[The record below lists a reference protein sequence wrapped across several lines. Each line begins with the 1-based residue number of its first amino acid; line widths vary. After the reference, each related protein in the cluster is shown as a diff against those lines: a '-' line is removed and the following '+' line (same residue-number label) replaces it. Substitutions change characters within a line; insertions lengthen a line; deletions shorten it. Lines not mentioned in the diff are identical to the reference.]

1 MGEHVLKHRRGALLA
16 LALVLG
22 ASLVA
27 ASPLAA
33 AERNSYTVTPLVS
46 DQPGM
51 APHTDANLVNAWGL
65 TAGPTTPWWVSD
77 NGTDKSTLYGGDGTP
92 RALVV
97 DVAGGPTGTTF
108 NPTPEF
114 LLPTGGK
121 ALFLFDSE
129 DGVIRGWNGA
139 QGTTAIT
146 VKDRS
151 DVGAIY
157 KGLTVA
163 STPAGPRLYA
173 ADFHNARIDV
183 LDGSF
188 GLVPGGF
195 VDPSL
200 PAGYAPFNVQ
210 AIGDRIFVA
219 YAKQDEEG
227 EDEVAG
233 QGLGFVDA
241 YDLAGNLLGRVA
253 QHGQLDAPWGLAV
266 APASFGRFGGDLL
279 VGNFGNGRINAYE
292 ELPNGHF
299 EHRGEL
305 RGADGQPLA
314 IDGLW
319 ALRFGNDA
327 AAGPAATLFFTAG
340 PEEESHGL
348 FGSITAD

>member
-1 MGEHVLKHRRGALLA
+1 MGEHVFKRALLA

-22 ASLVA
+22 ASLLA

-33 AERNSYTVTPLVS
+33 AERNSYTVTRLVS
-46 DQPGM
+46 DQSGV
-51 APHTDANLVNAWGL
+51 ALHTDSNLVNAWGL
-65 TAGPTTPWWVSD
+65 TAGPNTPWWVSD
-77 NGTDKSTLYGGDGTP
+77 NGKDKSTLYDGDGTA
-92 RALVV
+92 RSLVV

-108 NPTPEF
+108 NPTPAF

-121 ALFLFDSE
+121 ALFLFDRE
-129 DGVIRGWNGA
+129 DGVIRGWNMA

-163 STPAGPRLYA
+163 TTPAGPRLYA

-183 LDGSF
+183 LDDSF

-200 PAGYAPFNVQ
+200 PDGYAPFNVQ

-219 YAKQDEEG
+219 YAKQDAEAM
-227 EDEVAG
+227 DEVAG

-253 QHGQLDAPWGLAV
+253 QHGVLDAPWGLAL
-266 APASFGRFGGDLL
+266 APPGFGRFGGDLL
-279 VGNFGNGRINAYE
+279 VGNFGNGKINAYE
-292 ELPNGHF
+292 ELGNGHF

-305 RGADGQPLA
+305 RGADGKPLV

-319 ALRFGNDA
+319 ALRFGNGA
-327 AAGPAATLFFTAG
+327 AAGPTSTLFFTAG
-340 PEEESHGL
+340 PDDESHGL
-348 FGSITAD
+348 FGSITAG

>member
-1 MGEHVLKHRRGALLA
+1 MGEHVFRRALLA

-22 ASLVA
+22 ASLLA

-46 DQPGM
+46 DQPGV
-51 APHTDANLVNAWGL
+51 APHTDPNLVNAWGL

-77 NGTDKSTLYGGDGTP
+77 NGTDKSTLYNGDGTARP
-92 RALVV
+92 LVV
-97 DVAGGPTGTTF
+97 SVAGGPTGTTF
-108 NPTPEF
+108 NPTSAF

-139 QGTTAIT
+139 QGTTAIV

-151 DVGAIY
+151 GVGAIY
-157 KGLTVA
+157 KGLTIA
-163 STPAGPRLYA
+163 TTPAGPRLYA

-188 GLVPGGF
+188 NLVPGGF
-195 VDPSL
+195 VDSSL

-219 YAKQDEEG
+219 YAKQDADA

-253 QHGQLDAPWGLAV
+253 QHGLLDAPWGLAL

-279 VGNFGNGRINAYE
+279 VGNFGNGKINAFE

-299 EHRGEL
+299 ELRGEL
-305 RGADGQPLA
+305 SGGDGKPLV

-327 AAGPAATLFFTAG
+327 AAGPSTTLFFTAG
-340 PEEESHGL
+340 PDEESHGL
-348 FGSITAD
+348 FGSITTG